1 MKKLLRL
8 ILKILVT
15 PLVLPF
21 MIMMIL
27 IGFGAMFVDWLYEKD
42 DFDKRSTKSTHKD
55 FVDMFK
61 NWFTTV

>member
-1 MKKLLRL
+1 
-8 ILKILVT
+8 
-15 PLVLPF
+15 
-21 MIMMIL
+21 
-27 IGFGAMFVDWLYEKD
+27 MFVDWLYEKD